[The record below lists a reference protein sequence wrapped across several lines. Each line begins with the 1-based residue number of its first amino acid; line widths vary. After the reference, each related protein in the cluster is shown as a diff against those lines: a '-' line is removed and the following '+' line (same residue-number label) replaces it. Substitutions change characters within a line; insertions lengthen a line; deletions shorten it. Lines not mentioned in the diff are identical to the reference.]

1 MKIISFIKLNKK
13 RRIKWIQIQLQLMN
27 QKLMIQ
33 KRFSYLKKMKIKNK
47 KMTQRKKPLKNW
59 KKNSKRIKLRNN
71 QKKMKRNKI
80 KDKLQIKLLEILEYV
95 MK

>member
-13 RRIKWIQIQLQLMN
+13 RRIKWIQIQLQLIN
-27 QKLMIQ
+27 QKLMNQ
-33 KRFSYLKKMKIKNK
+33 KRFSYFKKMKIKNK
-47 KMTQRKKPLKNW
+47 KMTQRKKPLKAW

>member
-1 MKIISFIKLNKK
+1 LKIISFIKLNKK

-27 QKLMIQ
+27 QKLMNQ
-33 KRFSYLKKMKIKNK
+33 KRFSYLKKMKNKNK
-47 KMTQRKKPLKNW
+47 KMTQRKKPLKAW

-80 KDKLQIKLLEILEYV
+80 RDKLQIKLLEILEYV